1 MILNVFDNT
10 FMKRWV
16 NMKKKFW
23 SYENIIVLL
32 FFFAIGFV
40 FFDRLAINYLIP
52 FIQED
57 FTLTST
63 QIGLLSAALALTWSV
78 SGPLGGYLSDKVKS
92 KKLLLAGFI
101 LTFSI
106 VSLLHG
112 FAASFA
118 MLFIL
123 RLVMGIVEG
132 PIIPITQ
139 SVLAVESSKKR
150 RGFNMGLTMNTGNA
164 VFGSILAPLVIVA
177 LANSF
182 DWHTAF
188 YLTILPGI
196 ILATLIMTF
205 MRNPKMEKA
214 KHTQNVSGQLG
225 EKPSFKQVIK
235 NRNIL
240 LSIIIFSFFMV
251 FLMAFQ
257 IFTPVFLVNVKG
269 LSATDMSIVMAA
281 FGIGYAIFGIVTPAL
296 SDKFG
301 RKPIMIIFG
310 LIAVIAPLT
319 ILHVDL
325 FVLTLI
331 LVFLASSCSGVGSL
345 VMSVIP
351 TESVPVI
358 FSGIAVGLTIGIG
371 EFFGGFLNPI
381 LSGMAGDVWGP
392 GAPLYIS
399 AAGAVMVFIFS
410 FFLKE
415 TAPAKV
421 QVNEDIEKVV

>member
-1 MILNVFDNT
+1 ME
-10 FMKRWV
+10 KR
-16 NMKKKFW
+16 KFW
-23 SYENIIVLL
+23 SYENTIVIL

-57 FTLTST
+57 FMLTST
-63 QIGLLSAALALTWSV
+63 QIGLLSGGLALTWSV
-78 SGPLGGYLSDKVKS
+78 SGPLGGYLSDKVRN

-101 LTFSI
+101 LGFSVI
-106 VSLLHG
+106 SLLHG

-123 RLVMGIVEG
+123 RLAMGIMEG
-132 PIIPITQ
+132 PIIPVTQ

-150 RGFNMGLTMNTGNA
+150 RGFNMGFTMNTGNA
-164 VFGSILAPLVIVA
+164 IFGSILAPLVIVA
-177 LANSF
+177 LASSF

-188 YLTILPGI
+188 YLTIIPGI
-196 ILATLIMTF
+196 LLATLIMGL
-205 MRNPKMEKA
+205 MRNPKVNEAEEAPQA
-214 KHTQNVSGQLG
+214 KLSNG
-225 EKPSFKQVIK
+225 EKPSIRQVLK

-240 LSIIIFSFFMV
+240 LSIITFSFFMV

-257 IFTPVFLVNVKG
+257 IFTPVFLVTVKG
-269 LSATDMSIVMAA
+269 LSATEMSFVMAT
-281 FGIGYAIFGIVTPAL
+281 FGIGYAIFGVAVPAL
-296 SDKFG
+296 SDKLG
-301 RKPIMIIFG
+301 RKPVMIIFG
-310 LIAVIAPLT
+310 LMGTLAPLT
-319 ILHVDL
+319 ILAVDSFGL
-325 FVLTLI
+325 MLI
-331 LVFLASSCSGVGSL
+331 LVFLAASCSGVGSL
-345 VMSVIP
+345 SMSVIP
-351 TESVPVI
+351 TESVPVA

-381 LSGMAGDVWGP
+381 ASGIAGDMWGP
-392 GAPLYIS
+392 GAPLWIS

-421 QVNEDIEKVV
+421 QANDDLVKAV